1 MVAKLRFFPVG
12 NGDMTLVITEHGFKI
27 LVDCHIRQ
35 AADDI
40 DDSTPDVAKEL
51 RDQLTR
57 DSTGRLFVHAFLL
70 SHPDKDH
77 CCGMKRHFH
86 LGAPADWSKS
96 ADKIFINE
104 MWSSPMVFRRASRC
118 HVLCD
123 DALAFNAE
131 ARRRVRRFRD
141 TFGVVD
147 SGDRI
152 LILGEDENGKTDDL
166 GQILIKVDQ
175 QFSRVDGQYDPT
187 MTARLLA
194 PHPKGDEGEEAAR
207 SKNHSSVAINF
218 SLAGDGV
225 ADACRFLTGGDAEV
239 LIWERMWD
247 RHKMRPDWLRYDIL
261 QAPHHC
267 SWHSLSWD
275 SWSEKGEKA
284 KVSPDARS
292 ALSQTRSGAVIVASS
307 RAIKDD
313 EVDPPC
319 IRAKREYEDIAK
331 AAKGSFKCVGEP
343 EINPK
348 SLVFEIGKHGPR
360 LLAAGLGASI
370 LVGSGA
376 VGNQALAHG

>member
-284 KVSPDARS
+284 KVDAHEGYFEHEAADRML
-292 ALSQTRSGAVIVASS
+292 ANLGKIERMNSS
-307 RAIKDD
+307 EFTA
-313 EVDPPC
+313 
-319 IRAKREYEDIAK
+319 
-331 AAKGSFKCVGEP
+331 AAKVLKE
-343 EINPK
+343 
-348 SLVFEIGKHGPR
+348 
-360 LLAAGLGASI
+360 LLAHHIEEEERNIWSDVRENFSNEQRSKMKEEFEAAKKRVRI
-370 LVGSGA
+370 P
-376 VGNQALAHG
+376 H